1 VHEILTNLGPGQR
14 VLDLGSNAGSFDS
27 TLGPFITI
35 RADLDHP
42 SRPAPNLAQADAA
55 HLPFP
60 DRAFDAVISNHS
72 LEHFH
77 DLGGSLA
84 EIGRVLKPTGA
95 LYIAVPDASTFCD
108 RLYRWLAR
116 GGGHLNPFTSAPE
129 LAGVIERATRLSHVN
144 TRTLCTSLSYLNRRN
159 NPPCGPRRILVV
171 GGGLEASLHL
181 FTWFARLADRL
192 FSTRLGVYGWALFF
206 GNIPV
211 PVETHAW
218 TNVCVRC
225 GSGMSSEFLDESNRV
240 RRRFL
245 IKVYGCP
252 NCGTTNQ
259 FFEDR
264 RYPHLE
270 TGSPIPN
277 PQPRIPN
284 PQPPV
289 L

>member
-42 SRPAPNLAQADAA
+42 SRPAPNLTQADAA
-55 HLPFP
+55 HLPFK
-60 DRAFDAVISNHS
+60 DRAFDAVVSNHS

-77 DLGGSLA
+77 DLARSLA

-116 GGGHLNPFTSAPE
+116 GGGHVNPFTSAPE
-129 LAGVIERATRLSHVN
+129 LAGVIERATHLSHVN

-159 NPPCGPRRILVV
+159 SPPCGPRRILVA

-206 GNIPV
+206 GNIAV

-225 GSGMSSEFLDESNRV
+225 GSGMSSEFLGESNLV

-245 IKVYGCP
+245 IKVYSCP

-264 RYPHLE
+264 RFPHLE
-270 TGSPIPN
+270 ARSPLPNPQSPIPS
-277 PQPRIPN
+277 PRFYN
-284 PQPPV
+284 
-289 L
+289 